1 MPSSMFFDG
10 VQSQAIRDSMARRE
24 DNYYTFGYAGED
36 YVLVQTP
43 LDHNGLLLFCMVP
56 QQALVSD
63 FAGITRLRHAQIIS
77 IMLIITLSSLLM
89 IGMLMRDRRALR
101 EENSVLSLRA
111 KTDAMTGLLNREATR
126 AIIETALSGG
136 QPGALLLLL
145 DMDNLKDINDTLGHP
160 IGDRA
165 ILMLTE
171 QLRAIFPNADAI
183 GRIGGDEFMIF
194 LREAGS
200 EAQARAQL
208 ETLRN
213 RLVQASQGK
222 RATLRCSVGG
232 AFARPEEDY
241 DSLYRRADDAL
252 YAVKRNGRD
261 GYAFYK
267 DAR

>member
-1 MPSSMFFDG
+1 MKELKWELAPEKPGDNDSNSSRIRRWEEANPG
-10 VQSQAIRDSMARRE
+10 VKLKDLPE
-24 DNYYTFGYAGED
+24 
-36 YVLVQTP
+36 
-43 LDHNGLLLFCMVP
+43 
-56 QQALVSD
+56 QQAVE
-63 FAGITRLRHAQIIS
+63 
-77 IMLIITLSSLLM
+77 
-89 IGMLMRDRRALR
+89 AL
-101 EENSVLSLRA
+101 A
-111 KTDAMTGLLNREATR
+111 W
-126 AIIETALSGG
+126 
-136 QPGALLLLL
+136 
-145 DMDNLKDINDTLGHP
+145 
-160 IGDRA
+160 

-222 RATLRCSVGG
+222 QATLRCSVGG

-267 DAR
+267 DVR

>member
-1 MPSSMFFDG
+1 MPKKAG
-10 VQSQAIRDSMARRE
+10 IAIMA
-24 DNYYTFGYAGED
+24 AGA
-36 YVLVQTP
+36 VLIISA
-43 LDHNGLLLFCMVP
+43 LLLFVHTR
-56 QQALVSD
+56 QEDAQAGQE
-63 FAGITRLRHAQIIS
+63 AE
-77 IMLIITLSSLLM
+77 SLL
-89 IGMLMRDRRALR
+89 G
-101 EENSVLSLRA
+101 SV
-111 KTDAMTGLLNREATR
+111 
-126 AIIETALSGG
+126 
-136 QPGALLLLL
+136 
-145 DMDNLKDINDTLGHP
+145 
-160 IGDRA
+160 
-165 ILMLTE
+165 
-171 QLRAIFPNADAI
+171 
-183 GRIGGDEFMIF
+183 
-194 LREAGS
+194 EAGS